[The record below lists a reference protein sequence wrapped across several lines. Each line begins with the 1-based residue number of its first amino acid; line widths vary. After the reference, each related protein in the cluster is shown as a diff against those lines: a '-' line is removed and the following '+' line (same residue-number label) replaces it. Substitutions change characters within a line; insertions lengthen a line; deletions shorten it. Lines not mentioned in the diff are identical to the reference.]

1 MKPSIF
7 STGLAFLA
15 LGVALVA
22 WGFLRI
28 IPSPTF
34 IGGGAALALTG
45 VGLFLRAR
53 LAHRI
58 GLLLATGAAGFGGWN
73 LYHAVQQAQHAEM
86 FKFGALAA
94 VGLYLLVSLAVVSAQ
109 FRPARKDA
117 RPARK

>member
-53 LAHRI
+53 LAHRV
-58 GLLLATGAAGFGGWN
+58 GLLLATGAAGFGGWS
-73 LYHAVQQAQHAEM
+73 LYHAVEKAQHADM

-94 VGLYLLVSLAVVSAQ
+94 VGLYLLVSLALVRAQ
-109 FRPARKDA
+109 FRSARKEVGS
-117 RPARK
+117 ARK